1 MNWTLGIMGAMAGLI
16 WGSFSSVLIPRWHA
30 QESGIV
36 MGRSHCDACK
46 KPLGATELI
55 PLFSFLFQKGLCKH
69 CKCPIPRWIPI
80 MELISALTLGWIS
93 AWHGV
98 TDWEWARAMIT
109 GMLLL
114 SISLSDILYQ
124 EVHDALPLSG
134 LLILIILQFLD
145 NKLPTALAGALV
157 GASFFGVQWLISKG
171 KGVGTGDVGI
181 GLIMGLFLRWPVIIG
196 ALLIAYVSASSF
208 AIIQMARNKA
218 TLKSRIPL
226 GPFLALGTMIAWG
239 LHAEIL
245 RWIHPS
251 I

>member
-1 MNWTLGIMGAMAGLI
+1 MNWTLGIMGALMGLV

-30 QESGIV
+30 QEKGIV
-36 MGRSHCDACK
+36 MGRSHCDSCK
-46 KPLGATELI
+46 HTLSAVELI
-55 PLFSFLFQKGLCKH
+55 PVLSFLIQKGLCKH
-69 CKCPIPRWIPI
+69 CKHPIPHWIPV

-124 EVHDALPLSG
+124 EVHDALPISG
-134 LLILIILQFLD
+134 FVILIILQFID
-145 NKLPTALAGALV
+145 GKIEAALAGALI
-157 GASFFGVQWLISKG
+157 GAGFFGLQWLISKG
-171 KGVGTGDVGI
+171 RGVGSGDVGI
-181 GLIMGLFLRWPVIIG
+181 GLVMGLFLRWPVILG
-196 ALLIAYVSASSF
+196 ALLIAYVSASCF
-208 AIIQMARNKA
+208 ALLQMARKKA

-226 GPFLALGTMIAWG
+226 GPFLAIGTMIAWG

-245 RWIHPS
+245 RWIQPS